1 MKFKISQQQGANSHS
16 KAVTCVTWIS
26 SDEIYSC
33 GDDHSLM
40 CWKFEDGAINSR
52 VVAELPEDFYPTDMQ
67 WQPRP
72 AQASGVGAVKKQSLD
87 VLLISTADGKFHLVS
102 RAGRVEKSVQ
112 AHTGATLSGKWS
124 QDGSALMTAG
134 EDGLI
139 KVWSRSGMLRSTAV
153 RGSQEVFASAWSPD
167 GSSILYSQASLLL
180 VQSLTASGK
189 PTKVSNE
196 VARSIASGR
205 SATPTFVSVGSSRR
219 PRARRRLESIP
230 RSHRVRRRRL
240 PLQGEPRSRGND
252 ARPISVDLR
261 APQVWDANGAILY
274 ASGPGDQP
282 ITALSWCSSGSYFA
296 VGSFNAVKLCD
307 RSGWPHST
315 EKLQVGSVYDVAWS
329 SDGTQAA
336 LACSSGSVPIAHV
349 IERRLA
355 YGGYEATLI
364 KRKAVLVSEVGS
376 DVRETLDIA
385 ERVVQLAFGF
395 DHLVAVTPSQC
406 HVYSVKNWNTP
417 AIVDLKGG
425 SVSAVLLADKH
436 FLLLEW
442 NAMSLF
448 NYQGRS
454 LGAPRWKNMTAEP
467 LYPPCVSVCCDTIVA
482 RDQTNR
488 RLVHV
493 LEVSPK
499 KPLAEAQ
506 PYAHAQDVT
515 SLGLNYVG
523 GLGDRQLALV
533 DANRDLFLVPVRSAG
548 FGRACRI
555 GRCRPRV
562 AGQLRRTDPLE
573 PPPPLQRRWRRAS
586 PGRATPTCW
595 PACSTPLCP
604 SGCAP
609 AACTAATASSRAG
622 RASTRTA
629 GDTRA
634 VARRPRPDRL
644 SLSLVFFSQR
654 VRQAARDRERE
665 QRPRDRSPGRRRPG
679 RLLVLRLR
687 RYSAPAHPQ
696 RTVGR
701 GGLGLPHSPGMLA
714 RQSRSLLA
722 HPPMR
727 SLWLQSD
734 TLWTCLAV
742 MAIDGRQL
750 NIAEEACAAVAR
762 FDKVD
767 YIRYI
772 KVSGS
777 PFYRS
782 PFAIERSRPAVAQEM
797 PNETERL
804 AEMALLAGDLLGAEG
819 ILLQS
824 AMIAEAIRM
833 NLQMYNWSR
842 ALELA
847 LKHKKL
853 LAEVLD
859 ARKRYLETLEKREV
873 NRSFLAVYGNIAKAQ
888 AAKRVRVGV
897 PIDAPRERVDGA
909 AHPSLLLPGGAR
921 EGEGEG
927 ARGSGAQAARVQG
940 RREEQRRRG
949 EIDDPGEGLN
959 RCGRFCSSASF
970 VQSAVLSIFIR

>member
-124 QDGSALMTAG
+124 QDGSALMT
-134 EDGLI
+134 
-139 KVWSRSGMLRSTAV
+139 
-153 RGSQEVFASAWSPD
+153 
-167 GSSILYSQASLLL
+167 
-180 VQSLTASGK
+180 GK
-189 PTKVSNE
+189 PIGGRRIARTGTNDNAWVD
-196 VARSIASGR
+196 ARSRRGR
-205 SATPTFVSVGSSRR
+205 ADKGLVAQRHAAFHRGPRQPRGVRVRLEPRRLVHPLLPGVVTARAVAHGERQAYQVGSSRR

-307 RSGWPHST
+307 RSGV
-315 EKLQVGSVYDVAWS
+315 L
-329 SDGTQAA
+329 AA
-336 LACSSGSVPIAHV
+336 LHGEAAGGQRLRRGLV
-349 IERRLA
+349 ERRHA
-355 YGGYEATLI
+355 GGP
-364 KRKAVLVSEVGS
+364 G
-376 DVRETLDIA
+376 
-385 ERVVQLAFGF
+385 VQLR
-395 DHLVAVTPSQC
+395 QR
-406 HVYSVKNWNTP
+406 
-417 AIVDLKGG
+417 
-425 SVSAVLLADKH
+425 AD
-436 FLLLEW
+436 
-442 NAMSLF
+442 
-448 NYQGRS
+448 
-454 LGAPRWKNMTAEP
+454 
-467 LYPPCVSVCCDTIVA
+467 
-482 RDQTNR
+482 
-488 RLVHV
+488 
-493 LEVSPK
+493 
-499 KPLAEAQ
+499 
-506 PYAHAQDVT
+506 
-515 SLGLNYVG
+515 
-523 GLGDRQLALV
+523 
-533 DANRDLFLVPVRSAG
+533 
-548 FGRACRI
+548 
-555 GRCRPRV
+555 
-562 AGQLRRTDPLE
+562 
-573 PPPPLQRRWRRAS
+573 
-586 PGRATPTCW
+586 
-595 PACSTPLCP
+595 
-604 SGCAP
+604 
-609 AACTAATASSRAG
+609 
-622 RASTRTA
+622 
-629 GDTRA
+629 
-634 VARRPRPDRL
+634 
-644 SLSLVFFSQR
+644 
-654 VRQAARDRERE
+654 
-665 QRPRDRSPGRRRPG
+665 RPRDREEARVRRLRGHLDQAQGRAGERGRQRRPG
-679 RLLVLRLR
+679 DAGHRRARGAAGVRLRPPGGGHAQPVPRLLGEELEHAGDSRPEGRLGLGRAARRQALPAARVERDVAVQLPGQVAGRAEMEEHDGRAALSTLRVRLLR
-687 RYSAPAHPQ
+687 HHRREGPNQSQTCARAGG
-696 RTVGR
+696 VAEEAAGR
-701 GGLGLPHSPGMLA
+701 GPALRARAGRDEPGPELRGRTRRPA
-714 RQSRSLLA
+714 ARARGRQSRPVPRARALGRLRARLQNSGDGAERRLGERRQRAGRHARHHSVRLAVPQLPALRRPQARAQDARRQGQQVTRAPSLDD
-722 HPPMR
+722 HGR
-727 SLWLQSD
+727 TDSLSLSSSFHSEFGKQPAIVSVSNGLVTVRRGDGALVVSSFYAFVGTLHRHILNGQWDEAVSVCRIVQSD

>member
-124 QDGSALMTAG
+124 QDGSALMT
-134 EDGLI
+134 
-139 KVWSRSGMLRSTAV
+139 
-153 RGSQEVFASAWSPD
+153 
-167 GSSILYSQASLLL
+167 
-180 VQSLTASGK
+180 GK
-189 PTKVSNE
+189 PIGGRRIARTGTNDNAWVD
-196 VARSIASGR
+196 ARSRRGR
-205 SATPTFVSVGSSRR
+205 ADKGLVAQRHAAFHRGPRQPRGVRVRLEPRRLVHPLLPGVVTARAVAHGERQAYQVGSSRR

-240 PLQGEPRSRGND
+240 PLQGLGRERGHPVRQRPGRSAD
-252 ARPISVDLR
+252 
-261 APQVWDANGAILY
+261 NGAQL
-274 ASGPGDQP
+274 
-282 ITALSWCSSGSYFA
+282 
-296 VGSFNAVKLCD
+296 
-307 RSGWPHST
+307 
-315 EKLQVGSVYDVAWS
+315 
-329 SDGTQAA
+329 
-336 LACSSGSVPIAHV
+336 
-349 IERRLA
+349 
-355 YGGYEATLI
+355 
-364 KRKAVLVSEVGS
+364 VLV
-376 DVRETLDIA
+376 R
-385 ERVVQLAFGF
+385 QL
-395 DHLVAVTPSQC
+395 L
-406 HVYSVKNWNTP
+406 
-417 AIVDLKGG
+417 
-425 SVSAVLLADKH
+425 
-436 FLLLEW
+436 
-442 NAMSLF
+442 
-448 NYQGRS
+448 R
-454 LGAPRWKNMTAEP
+454 
-467 LYPPCVSVCCDTIVA
+467 
-482 RDQTNR
+482 R
-488 RLVHV
+488 RLVQRGQAVRQKRMAALHG
-493 LEVSPK
+493 
-499 KPLAEAQ
+499 EAAGGQ
-506 PYAHAQDVT
+506 RLRRGLVERRHA
-515 SLGLNYVG
+515 G
-523 GLGDRQLALV
+523 GPGV
-533 DANRDLFLVPVRSAG
+533 
-548 FGRACRI
+548 
-555 GRCRPRV
+555 
-562 AGQLRRTDPLE
+562 QLR
-573 PPPPLQRRWRRAS
+573 QRA
-586 PGRATPTCW
+586 
-595 PACSTPLCP
+595 
-604 SGCAP
+604 
-609 AACTAATASSRAG
+609 
-622 RASTRTA
+622 
-629 GDTRA
+629 D
-634 VARRPRPDRL
+634 
-644 SLSLVFFSQR
+644 
-654 VRQAARDRERE
+654 
-665 QRPRDRSPGRRRPG
+665 RPRDREEARVRRLRGHLDQAQGRAGERGRQRRPG
-679 RLLVLRLR
+679 DAGHRRARGAAGVRLRPPGGGHAQPVPRLLGEELEHAGDSRPEGRLGLGRAARRQALPAARVERDVAVQLPGQVAGRAEMEEHDGRAALSTLRVRLLR
-687 RYSAPAHPQ
+687 HHRREGPNQSQTCARAGG
-696 RTVGR
+696 VAEEAAGR
-701 GGLGLPHSPGMLA
+701 GPALRARAGRDEPGPELRGRTRRPA
-714 RQSRSLLA
+714 ARARGRQSRPVPRARALGRLRARLQNSGDGAERRLGERRQRAGRHARHHSVRLAVPQLPALRRPQARAQDARRQGQQVTRAPSLDD
-722 HPPMR
+722 HGR
-727 SLWLQSD
+727 TDSLSLSSSFHSEFGKQPAIVSVSNGLVTVRRGDGALVVSSFYAFVGTLHRHILNGQWDEAVSVCRIVQSD

>member
-124 QDGSALMTAG
+124 QDGSALMT
-134 EDGLI
+134 
-139 KVWSRSGMLRSTAV
+139 
-153 RGSQEVFASAWSPD
+153 
-167 GSSILYSQASLLL
+167 
-180 VQSLTASGK
+180 GK
-189 PTKVSNE
+189 PIGGRRIARTGTNDNAWVD
-196 VARSIASGR
+196 ARSRRGR
-205 SATPTFVSVGSSRR
+205 ADKGLVAQRHAAFHRGPRQPRGVRVRLEPRRLVHPLLPGVVTARAVAHGERQAYQVGSSRR

-488 RLVHV
+488 RR
-493 LEVSPK
+493 ERPS
-499 KPLAEAQ
+499 
-506 PYAHAQDVT
+506 
-515 SLGLNYVG
+515 
-523 GLGDRQLALV
+523 
-533 DANRDLFLVPVRSAG
+533 RDLRRSA
-548 FGRACRI
+548 AK
-555 GRCRPRV
+555 
-562 AGQLRRTDPLE
+562 A
-573 PPPPLQRRWRRAS
+573 
-586 PGRATPTCW
+586 
-595 PACSTPLCP
+595 
-604 SGCAP
+604 
-609 AACTAATASSRAG
+609 
-622 RASTRTA
+622 
-629 GDTRA
+629 
-634 VARRPRPDRL
+634 RL
-644 SLSLVFFSQR
+644 SLSLSLSLSVALSCAR
-654 VRQAARDRERE
+654 AGGVAEEAAGRGPALRARAGRDEPGPELRGRTRRPAAR
-665 QRPRDRSPGRRRPG
+665 
-679 RLLVLRLR
+679 
-687 RYSAPAHPQ
+687 A
-696 RTVGR
+696 R
-701 GGLGLPHSPGMLA
+701 G
-714 RQSRSLLA
+714 RQSRPVPRARALGRLRARLQNSGDGAERRLGERRQRAGRHARHHSVRLAVPQLPALRRPQARAQDARRQGQQVTRAPSLDD
-722 HPPMR
+722 HGR
-727 SLWLQSD
+727 TDSLSLSSSFHSEFGKQPAIVSVSNGLVTVRRGDGALVVSSFYAFVGTLHRHILNGQWDEAVSVCRIVQSD

-772 KVSGS
+772 K
-777 PFYRS
+777 
-782 PFAIERSRPAVAQEM
+782 EM

>member
-189 PTKVSNE
+189 PTKWVAHDGLVLAVAWNPFHDLIVS
-196 VARSIASGR
+196 G
-205 SATPTFVSVGSSRR
+205 
-219 PRARRRLESIP
+219 
-230 RSHRVRRRRL
+230 
-240 PLQGEPRSRGND
+240 GEDCRYK
-252 ARPISVDLR
+252 
-261 APQVWDANGAILY
+261 VWDANGAILY

-555 GRCRPRV
+555 AAMAQSV
-562 AGQLRRTDPLE
+562 A
-573 PPPPLQRRWRRAS
+573 WAS
-586 PGRATPTCW
+586 DANVLAGMLDTTLSVW
-595 PACSTPLCP
+595 LCP
-604 SGCAP
+604 SCLH
-609 AACTAATASSRAG
+609 C
-622 RASTRTA
+622 
-629 GDTRA
+629 GDRKL
-634 VARRPRPDRL
+634 ARRTRVDKDSSEFGKQPAIV
-644 SLSLVFFSQR
+644 SVSNGLVT
-654 VRQAARDRERE
+654 VRRGDGA
-665 QRPRDRSPGRRRPG
+665 
-679 RLLVLRLR
+679 LVVSSF
-687 RYSAPAHPQ
+687 YAF
-696 RTVGR
+696 VGTLHR
-701 GGLGLPHSPGMLA
+701 HILNGQWDEAVSVC
-714 RQSRSLLA
+714 RIV
-722 HPPMR
+722 
-727 SLWLQSD
+727 QSD

-772 KVSGS
+772 K
-777 PFYRS
+777 
-782 PFAIERSRPAVAQEM
+782 EM

>member
-124 QDGSALMTAG
+124 QDGSALMT
-134 EDGLI
+134 
-139 KVWSRSGMLRSTAV
+139 
-153 RGSQEVFASAWSPD
+153 
-167 GSSILYSQASLLL
+167 
-180 VQSLTASGK
+180 GK
-189 PTKVSNE
+189 PIGGRRIARTGTNDNAWVD
-196 VARSIASGR
+196 ARSRRGR
-205 SATPTFVSVGSSRR
+205 ADKGLVAQRHAAFHRGPRQPRGVRVRLEPRRLVHPLLPGVVTARAVAHGERQAYQVGSSRR

-772 KVSGS
+772 K
-777 PFYRS
+777 
-782 PFAIERSRPAVAQEM
+782 EM

>member
-124 QDGSALMTAG
+124 QDGSALMT
-134 EDGLI
+134 
-139 KVWSRSGMLRSTAV
+139 
-153 RGSQEVFASAWSPD
+153 
-167 GSSILYSQASLLL
+167 
-180 VQSLTASGK
+180 GK
-189 PTKVSNE
+189 PIGGRRIARTGTNDNAWVD
-196 VARSIASGR
+196 ARSRRGR
-205 SATPTFVSVGSSRR
+205 ADKGLVAQRHAAFHRGPRQPRGVRVRLEPRRLVHPLLPGVVTARAVAHGERQAYQVGSSRR

-555 GRCRPRV
+555 AAMAQSV
-562 AGQLRRTDPLE
+562 A
-573 PPPPLQRRWRRAS
+573 WAS
-586 PGRATPTCW
+586 DANVLAGMLDTTLSVW
-595 PACSTPLCP
+595 LCP
-604 SGCAP
+604 SCLH
-609 AACTAATASSRAG
+609 C
-622 RASTRTA
+622 
-629 GDTRA
+629 GDRKL
-634 VARRPRPDRL
+634 ARRTRVDKDSSEFGKQPAIV
-644 SLSLVFFSQR
+644 SVSNGLVT
-654 VRQAARDRERE
+654 VRRGDGA
-665 QRPRDRSPGRRRPG
+665 
-679 RLLVLRLR
+679 LVVSSF
-687 RYSAPAHPQ
+687 YAF
-696 RTVGR
+696 VGTLHR
-701 GGLGLPHSPGMLA
+701 HILNGQWDEAVSVC
-714 RQSRSLLA
+714 RIV
-722 HPPMR
+722 
-727 SLWLQSD
+727 QSD

>member
-189 PTKVSNE
+189 PTKWVAHDGLVLAVAWNPFHDLIVS
-196 VARSIASGR
+196 G
-205 SATPTFVSVGSSRR
+205 
-219 PRARRRLESIP
+219 
-230 RSHRVRRRRL
+230 
-240 PLQGEPRSRGND
+240 GEDCRYK
-252 ARPISVDLR
+252 
-261 APQVWDANGAILY
+261 VWDANGAILY

>member
-124 QDGSALMTAG
+124 QDGSALMT
-134 EDGLI
+134 
-139 KVWSRSGMLRSTAV
+139 
-153 RGSQEVFASAWSPD
+153 
-167 GSSILYSQASLLL
+167 
-180 VQSLTASGK
+180 GK
-189 PTKVSNE
+189 PIGGRRIARTGTNDNAWVD
-196 VARSIASGR
+196 ARSRRGR
-205 SATPTFVSVGSSRR
+205 ADKGLVAQRHAAFHRGPRQPRGVRVRLEPRRLVHPLLPGVVTARAVAHGERQAYQVGSSRR

-701 GGLGLPHSPGMLA
+701 GGLGLPHSPERHPVDLPGGDGHRRQAAEHRGGGM
-714 RQSRSLLA
+714 RGRRSLRQGRL
-722 HPPMR
+722 HPLYQRNAERDGTPGGNGAAGR
-727 SLWLQSD
+727 RPARRRGHPAAERHDRRGHQDEPPDVQLEPRARARAQAQEAAGRGAGREEALPRD
-734 TLWTCLAV
+734 TREEGSESELPRGLRQHRQGA
-742 MAIDGRQL
+742 GRQ
-750 NIAEEACAAVAR
+750 E
-762 FDKVD
+762 
-767 YIRYI
+767 
-772 KVSGS
+772 
-777 PFYRS
+777 
-782 PFAIERSRPAVAQEM
+782 
-797 PNETERL
+797 
-804 AEMALLAGDLLGAEG
+804 
-819 ILLQS
+819 
-824 AMIAEAIRM
+824 
-833 NLQMYNWSR
+833 
-842 ALELA
+842 
-847 LKHKKL
+847 
-853 LAEVLD
+853 
-859 ARKRYLETLEKREV
+859 
-873 NRSFLAVYGNIAKAQ
+873 
-888 AAKRVRVGV
+888 
-897 PIDAPRERVDGA
+897 
-909 AHPSLLLPGGAR
+909 GGAR

>member
-240 PLQGEPRSRGND
+240 PLQGLGRERGHPVRQRPGRSAD
-252 ARPISVDLR
+252 
-261 APQVWDANGAILY
+261 NGAQL
-274 ASGPGDQP
+274 
-282 ITALSWCSSGSYFA
+282 
-296 VGSFNAVKLCD
+296 
-307 RSGWPHST
+307 
-315 EKLQVGSVYDVAWS
+315 
-329 SDGTQAA
+329 
-336 LACSSGSVPIAHV
+336 
-349 IERRLA
+349 
-355 YGGYEATLI
+355 
-364 KRKAVLVSEVGS
+364 VLV
-376 DVRETLDIA
+376 R
-385 ERVVQLAFGF
+385 QL
-395 DHLVAVTPSQC
+395 L
-406 HVYSVKNWNTP
+406 
-417 AIVDLKGG
+417 
-425 SVSAVLLADKH
+425 
-436 FLLLEW
+436 
-442 NAMSLF
+442 
-448 NYQGRS
+448 R
-454 LGAPRWKNMTAEP
+454 
-467 LYPPCVSVCCDTIVA
+467 
-482 RDQTNR
+482 R
-488 RLVHV
+488 RLVQRGQAVRQKRMAALHG
-493 LEVSPK
+493 
-499 KPLAEAQ
+499 EAAGGQ
-506 PYAHAQDVT
+506 RLRRGLVERRHA
-515 SLGLNYVG
+515 G
-523 GLGDRQLALV
+523 GPGV
-533 DANRDLFLVPVRSAG
+533 
-548 FGRACRI
+548 
-555 GRCRPRV
+555 
-562 AGQLRRTDPLE
+562 QLR
-573 PPPPLQRRWRRAS
+573 QRA
-586 PGRATPTCW
+586 
-595 PACSTPLCP
+595 
-604 SGCAP
+604 
-609 AACTAATASSRAG
+609 
-622 RASTRTA
+622 
-629 GDTRA
+629 D
-634 VARRPRPDRL
+634 
-644 SLSLVFFSQR
+644 
-654 VRQAARDRERE
+654 
-665 QRPRDRSPGRRRPG
+665 RPRDREEARVRRLRGHLDQAQGRAGERGRQRRPG
-679 RLLVLRLR
+679 DAGHRRARGAAGVRLRPPGGGHAQPVPRLLGEELEHAGDSRPEGRLGLGRAARRQALPAARVERDVAVQLPGQVAGRAEMEEHDGRAALSTLRVRLLR
-687 RYSAPAHPQ
+687 HHRREGPNQSQTCARAGG
-696 RTVGR
+696 VAEEAAGR
-701 GGLGLPHSPGMLA
+701 GPALRARAGRDEPGPELRGRTRRPA
-714 RQSRSLLA
+714 ARARGRQSRPVPRARALGRLRARLQNSGDGAERRLGERRQRAGRHARHHSVRLAVPQLPALRRPQARAQDARRQGQQVTRAPSLDD
-722 HPPMR
+722 HGR
-727 SLWLQSD
+727 TDSLSLSSSFHSEFGKQPAIVSVSNGLVTVRRGDGALVVSSFYAFVGTLHRHILNGQWDEAVSVCRIVQSD

>member
-124 QDGSALMTAG
+124 QDGSALMT
-134 EDGLI
+134 
-139 KVWSRSGMLRSTAV
+139 
-153 RGSQEVFASAWSPD
+153 
-167 GSSILYSQASLLL
+167 
-180 VQSLTASGK
+180 GK
-189 PTKVSNE
+189 PIGGRRIARTGTNDNAWVD
-196 VARSIASGR
+196 ARSRRGR
-205 SATPTFVSVGSSRR
+205 ADKGLVAQRHAAFHRGPRQPRGVRVRLEPRRLVHPLLPGVVTARAVAHGERQAYQVGSSRR

-488 RLVHV
+488 RR
-493 LEVSPK
+493 ERPS
-499 KPLAEAQ
+499 
-506 PYAHAQDVT
+506 
-515 SLGLNYVG
+515 
-523 GLGDRQLALV
+523 
-533 DANRDLFLVPVRSAG
+533 RDLRRSA
-548 FGRACRI
+548 AK
-555 GRCRPRV
+555 
-562 AGQLRRTDPLE
+562 A
-573 PPPPLQRRWRRAS
+573 
-586 PGRATPTCW
+586 
-595 PACSTPLCP
+595 
-604 SGCAP
+604 
-609 AACTAATASSRAG
+609 
-622 RASTRTA
+622 
-629 GDTRA
+629 
-634 VARRPRPDRL
+634 RL
-644 SLSLVFFSQR
+644 SLSLSLSLSVALSCARAGGVAEEAAGRGPALRARAGRDEPGPELRGRTRRPAARARGRQSRPVPRARALGRLRARLQNSGDGAERRLGERRQRAGRHARHHSVRLAVPQLPALRRPQARAQDARRQGQQR